1 MKSESRWGLD
11 PRVAAAL
18 GAAVAL
24 LLAIGLASLR
34 EQRRTF
40 EAGDL
45 ARHTVRVLEQIAT
58 VLQRVTEAESGQR
71 GYVLTGDSAYL
82 QPYERGT
89 ADLPRAVDDLRRST
103 ADNPS
108 QQARLDALA
117 PLLAAKLEEMRLVV
131 TQRQSGDA
139 AGALATIRGGMGKDV
154 MDQIRKSLNEA
165 AGEERGLLRERIDR
179 RDDLAARATRL
190 ILLESLT
197 ALLLMAVAASVL
209 AVLLRRARAAEFRRR
224 TSEQRLRVTLRSIG
238 DAVIATDPRGLIVFM
253 NPIAE
258 ALTGWRGQDAQGREL
273 PEVFRIV
280 NAETRRTVESPAA
293 RVLREG
299 VVVGLANHTVLLAR
313 DGREV
318 PIDDSGAPIR
328 DAGGELMGVVLVF
341 RDVTEREAIE
351 ANRRRVAWADAA
363 RLAAERTSKGLEEA
377 RAEAARANEAKDAF
391 LATLSHELRSP
402 LSAMLAWVGI
412 LQRRGDDAPTR
423 ARAIGVLER
432 SVRTQT
438 QLINDLLDVSRIVSG
453 KLALEV
459 APVDLAAELRETLEA
474 LRPAADAKGV
484 TLDVQLSG
492 RPLVVLGDEARL
504 EQVVRNLV
512 DNAIKFTPSGGH
524 VRVLLEPTDGE
535 ARLTVADTGEGFP
548 PELRTAIFDRFQQ
561 SRNPRTRQHGGLGL
575 GLAIVR
581 HLVEAHRG
589 SVAAD
594 SKGPGRG
601 ATFTI
606 RIPLGDGLEVPRTAP
621 PSGHEPAVDLRGVS
635 VLLVE
640 DDADWRE
647 AVALRLGQAGAR
659 VTTAGSVADALPL
672 LDSVRPQVLVS
683 DIGMPHADG
692 YELISIVRAR
702 PGSRLTAVAMTGFAD
717 PESRD
722 RCMHLGFDD
731 FIAKPFEP
739 GLLIAR
745 LGTLLG
751 LSPAV

>member
-1 MKSESRWGLD
+1 VKHESRWGID
-11 PRVAAAL
+11 PRI
-18 GAAVAL
+18 AVAL
-24 LLAIGLASLR
+24 LAAVVLLIAVGLASLR
-34 EQRRTF
+34 EQRRTL
-40 EAGDL
+40 EAGDW

-71 GYVLTGDSAYL
+71 GYVLTGDPAYL

-89 ADLPRAVDDLRRST
+89 TELPRAFEDLRRLTS
-103 ADNPS
+103 DNQS

-117 PLLAAKLEEMRLVV
+117 PLLAAKVEEMKLVV
-131 TQRQSGDA
+131 AQRESGDA

-154 MDQIRKSLNEA
+154 MDQIRKTLNEA
-165 AGEERGLLRERIDR
+165 AGEERGLLRERMDDR
-179 RDDLAARATRL
+179 EDVAARATRL
-190 ILLESLT
+190 ILFESLT
-197 ALLLMAVAASVL
+197 ALLLVGGAALVL
-209 AVLLRRARAAEFRRR
+209 AELLRRARAAEFLRR

-238 DAVIATDPRGLIVFM
+238 DAVIATDAQGRIVFM
-253 NPIAE
+253 NLVAE
-258 ALTGWRGQDAQGREL
+258 SLTGWSGEDAQGRDL

-328 DAGGELMGVVLVF
+328 DADGELMGVVLVF
-341 RDVTEREAIE
+341 RDVTQREAIE
-351 ANRRRVAWADAA
+351 ASRRRVAWADAA
-363 RLAAERTSKGLEEA
+363 RVAAERTSQALEEA

-412 LQRRGDDAPTR
+412 LQRRGDDGPTR
-423 ARAIGVLER
+423 TRAIGVLER

-453 KLALEV
+453 KLALEL
-459 APVDLAAELRETLEA
+459 APVDLSTELRETLEA
-474 LRPAADAKGV
+474 LRPAAETKGV
-484 TLDVQLSG
+484 TLDVQLSAA
-492 RPLVVLGDEARL
+492 PLVVRGDEARL
-504 EQVVRNLV
+504 EQVIRNLV
-512 DNAIKFTPSGGH
+512 DNAIKFTPSGGR
-524 VRVLLEPTDGE
+524 VGVLLEHVGRE
-535 ARLTVADTGEGFP
+535 ARLTVTDTGEGFP
-548 PELRTAIFDRFQQ
+548 PQLRAAIFDRFQQ

-581 HLVEAHRG
+581 HLVEAHGG

-594 SKGPGRG
+594 SEGPGKG

-606 RIPLGDGLEVPRTAP
+606 RIPLADGLEVPRTAAP
-621 PSGHEPAVDLRGVS
+621 FGREPAVDLRGVS

-647 AVALRLGQAGAR
+647 AVALRLAQAGAR
-659 VTTAGSVADALPL
+659 VTVAGSVADALPL

-683 DIGMPHADG
+683 DIGMPHTDG
-692 YELISIVRAR
+692 YELISIVRSR

-722 RCMHLGFDD
+722 RCMNLGFDD

-739 GLLIAR
+739 GLLITR

-751 LSPAV
+751 LPPAV